1 MKLTTKVRYAV
12 SAMCDLAT
20 NDGTGK
26 PVQVKDIASRQ
37 NISVLYIEQIFNKLK
52 RAKLIRSVR
61 GPHGGYMLA
70 DKPSRINIGDIFRV
84 VEGPIALVGC
94 VDKGPSKMSCVMS
107 GRCSTKPLWA
117 KLSKLIG
124 DLLDS
129 TTLADL
135 CLPTGPLRR
144 EASKAGRG

>member
-12 SAMCDLAT
+12 SAMCDLAM
-20 NDGTGK
+20 NDGADK

-37 NISVLYIEQIFNKLK
+37 NLSILYIEQLFNKLK
-52 RAKLIRSVR
+52 RASLIRSVR
-61 GPHGGYMLA
+61 GPKGGYLLA
-70 DKPSRINIGDIFRV
+70 DAPSKIKIGDIFRT

-94 VDKGPSKMSCVMS
+94 IDKGASRMHCIMSSK
-107 GRCSTKPLWA
+107 CSTKPLWA

-124 DLLDS
+124 DVLDS

-135 CLPTGPLRR
+135 CKGN
-144 EASKAGRG
+144 

>member
-12 SAMCDLAT
+12 SAMCDLAV

-26 PVQVKDIASRQ
+26 PVQVRDIALRQ
-37 NISVLYIEQIFNKLK
+37 NISVMYIEQRFNKLK
-52 RAKLIRSVR
+52 RAKLIRSIR

-94 VDKGPSKMSCVMS
+94 VDKGQSKMSCIMS
-107 GRCSTKPLWA
+107 SKCSTKPLWA
-117 KLSKLIG
+117 KLSKMMEN
-124 DLLDS
+124 LLDS
-129 TTLADL
+129 TSLSDL
-135 CLPTGPLRR
+135 CSG
-144 EASKAGRG
+144 EK

>member
-26 PVQVKDIASRQ
+26 PVQVKDIAARQ
-37 NISVLYIEQIFNKLK
+37 NISVLYIEQLFNKLK

-70 DKPSRINIGDIFRV
+70 DKPSKINIGDIFRV

-94 VDKGPSKMSCVMS
+94 VDKGPSKMSCIMS
-107 GRCSTKPLWA
+107 SKCSTKPLWA

-135 CLPTGPLRR
+135 CLPAG
-144 EASKAGRG
+144 KAGRG

>member
-12 SAMCDLAT
+12 SAMCDLAI
-20 NDGTGK
+20 NYEPGR

-37 NISVLYIEQIFNKLK
+37 NISVLYIEQLFNKLK

-61 GPHGGYMLA
+61 GPRGGYILA
-70 DKPSRINIGDIFRV
+70 DKPSKISIGDIFRI

-94 VDKGPSKMSCVMS
+94 VDRGASGINCAMSDK
-107 GRCSTKPLWA
+107 CSTKPLWA
-117 KLSKLIG
+117 KLSQLMEK
-124 DLLDS
+124 LLDS

-135 CLPTGPLRR
+135 C
-144 EASKAGRG
+144 